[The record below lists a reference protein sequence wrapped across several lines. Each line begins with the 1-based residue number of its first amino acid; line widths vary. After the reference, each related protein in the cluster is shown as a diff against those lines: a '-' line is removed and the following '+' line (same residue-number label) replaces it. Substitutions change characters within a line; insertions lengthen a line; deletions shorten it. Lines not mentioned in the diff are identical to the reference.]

1 MITRCMMKNLTNI
14 FILFSCLLTG
24 MTVNAQIGNYT
35 YKRKIDNQLAEWHK
49 ISLPEDIYQKIQVN
63 LADLRIYGINETGD
77 TIEAG
82 YIIEETDDE
91 IIQTEQSFTMLNE
104 VKKDQVY
111 YYTFKPDKK
120 VRINEIALNF
130 SLNNFDWKIN
140 LLGSNDN
147 ENWYTIL
154 ENYRIV
160 SIQNEKQLYT
170 FSTLFF
176 KTTEYAYYQVQIAAK
191 ENPNLQSAKIT
202 HTETK
207 SGIFKTYS
215 NQLFIY
221 ENKENN
227 QTEITVQLKELV
239 PVNRISIHSSSSF
252 DFYRDFDI
260 EILRDSTKTEK
271 GYIKNYE
278 NIYHGIYTS
287 IHQPAYVFECQFA
300 QELRIIIHNG
310 NNPAINID
318 SVEVSGFTHE
328 LLVRFTEPADYYFYY
343 GNQQAS
349 LPDYDLQHFVESIPS
364 ELTYLT
370 LGAEEITAQATANP
384 AEPFFKNK
392 AWLWVLMGLVI
403 LILGWFS
410 VKMLSK
416 KGN

>member
-1 MITRCMMKNLTNI
+1 MKNFTNMVVLICCI
-14 FILFSCLLTG
+14 FSAI
-24 MTVNAQIGNYT
+24 TVNAQIGNYT
-35 YKRKIDNQLAEWHK
+35 YKRKIENQQAEWHK
-49 ISLPEDIYQKIQVN
+49 IRLPEDIYQKTQHN

-82 YIIEETDDE
+82 YIIENTNDE
-91 IIQTEQSFTMLNE
+91 IIQVERSFSMLNE

-111 YYTFKPDKK
+111 YYTFKPDQKEP
-120 VRINEIALNF
+120 VNEIFMNF
-130 SLNNFDWKIN
+130 STPNYDWKIN

-147 ENWYTIL
+147 ENWFTIL
-154 ENYRIV
+154 ENYRMV
-160 SIQNEKQLYT
+160 SLQNETQHYT

-176 KTTEYAYYQVQIAAK
+176 NTTDYAYYQVQIPAK

-202 HTETK
+202 HTEIK
-207 SGIFKTYS
+207 SGVFKTYP
-215 NQLFIY
+215 NQISIH

-227 QTEITVQLKELV
+227 QTEVTIQLHELV
-239 PVNRISIHSSSSF
+239 PVNRISIFSSSSF
-252 DFYRDFDI
+252 DFYRDLDI

-278 NIYHGIYTS
+278 RIHQSIYTS
-287 IHQPAYVFECQFA
+287 IHQPAYVFDNRFA

-310 NNPAINID
+310 NNPEINID
-318 SVEVSGFTHE
+318 SVVVSGFTHE
-328 LLVRFTEPADYYFYY
+328 LLIRFTEPADYFFYY

-370 LGAEEITAQATANP
+370 LGPEEITSQGTANP
-384 AEPFFKNK
+384 SEPFFKNK

-416 KGN
+416 TNS